1 MVGSI
6 FGETSSG
13 NHDILQR
20 CHMNSDSLTRQSSSP
35 TESSLLGSS
44 DRENNIPRKH
54 GNYGMSEGNKSS
66 TGFKRLQ
73 TPINLFEDEC
83 IFCHSFR
90 TSQFHG
96 PMIHYRKGKLVSND
110 KGSPSD
116 LIYVHK
122 KCMDWAPRVFYEG
135 DTVVNLESE
144 ISRASKLKCTR
155 CRLPGAALGCYYQ
168 HCKRSYHVPCAL
180 MTLDCR
186 WDVDNGSVLCPEH
199 ATKAL
204 PCDEISSPRKESGN
218 YSPFPQ
224 SQFSIKE
231 RKSTDCEREDR
242 RLDQHNTSGSSLP
255 QGQSLAKQGISAA
268 HKREIDQFNTS
279 CSSSFPQGQY
289 LDKGVSNDGQK
300 EEKQIDHLYTEKNC
314 PSNMWVLLGTA
325 LSASEKDSLQE
336 FASWTNATVANAW
349 TENVTHVIVG
359 KSAGSA
365 WSRSYEV
372 LMALLFGKWVVTIGW
387 IDDCLEELIP
397 GPESSYELGFRHD
410 SHTSIGAHKKRKFQA
425 SGGAQKLFSGLHFC
439 LSAYINPVDREH
451 IQSLIA
457 AAGGQIMERG
467 LRSRSLREELG
478 NVPAKP
484 YFVYYGCAPREYTPS
499 LLDDLHKEIEEGVD
513 YASCGAQVISHLKVF
528 DAIAACDAQILRR
541 KDRFTFC

>member
-1 MVGSI
+1 MVGSA
-6 FGETSSG
+6 FGERSSG
-13 NHDILQR
+13 NHGILPR

-35 TESSLLGSS
+35 TESSPLGSS
-44 DRENNIPRKH
+44 DRENSIPIKH

-66 TGFKRLQ
+66 TGFKGLQ

-96 PMIHYRKGKLVSND
+96 PMVHYRKGKLVSND
-110 KGSPSD
+110 MDSTSD

-122 KCMDWAPRVFYEG
+122 KCMEWAPRVFYRG
-135 DTVVNLESE
+135 DTIVNLEME

-155 CRLPGAALGCYYQ
+155 CMLPGAALGCYYQ

-218 YSPFPQ
+218 FPQ

-231 RKSTDCEREDR
+231 RKSTDCEREDHQ
-242 RLDQHNTSGSSLP
+242 LDQHNTSGSSLP

-289 LDKGVSNDGQK
+289 LDKGVFNDGQK
-300 EEKQIDHLYTEKNC
+300 EEKQIDHLYTEKKC
-314 PSNMWVLLGTA
+314 PSDMWVLLGTA
-325 LSASEKDSLQE
+325 LSPSEKNNLQD
-336 FASWTNATVANAW
+336 FASWTNATVVNAW

-359 KSAGSA
+359 KSAGSK
-365 WSRSYEV
+365 WSKSYEV
-372 LMALLFGKWVVTIGW
+372 LMALLFGKWVVTTDW
-387 IDDCLEELIP
+387 IVDSFAKLIP
-397 GPESSYELGFRHD
+397 CPESSYELGFGHD
-410 SHTSIGAHKKRKFQA
+410 SHTSIGGHKKGKFQA
-425 SGGAQKLFSGLHFC
+425 SGGAQKLFTGLYFY
-439 LSAYINPVDREH
+439 LSTYIHPIDRE
-451 IQSLIA
+451 QMQNLIA
-457 AAGGQIMERG
+457 AAGGQTVERD
-467 LRSRSLREELG
+467 LREEVG

-484 YFVYYGCAPREYTPS
+484 YIIYYSSAPREYNPN
-499 LLDDLHKEIEEGVD
+499 LLDDLRKEMEELAD
-513 YASCGAQVISHLKVF
+513 YVKYGAQVICHEEVF
-528 DAIAACDAQILRR
+528 DAIAACDADILRR
-541 KDRFTFC
+541 KDH